1 MLKYLSNLLLILTDS
16 KFEFQFYR
24 KSFLTFLFQQIVV
37 KRDFIVG
44 FKMFSYLFRIF
55 EKKSLETACN
65 GKGHLHTLLR
75 QQLRFNYNFV
85 YFC

>member
-37 KRDFIVG
+37 KCDFIVL
-44 FKMFSYLFRIF
+44 FKMFSYLFRVF

-65 GKGHLHTLLR
+65 SKGHLHTL
-75 QQLRFNYNFV
+75 
-85 YFC
+85 